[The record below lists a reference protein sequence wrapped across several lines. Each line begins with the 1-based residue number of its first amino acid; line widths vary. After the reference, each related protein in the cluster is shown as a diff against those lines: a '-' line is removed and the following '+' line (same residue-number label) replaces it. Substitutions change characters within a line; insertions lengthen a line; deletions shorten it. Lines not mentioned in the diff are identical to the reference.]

1 MTENMIENKVKRIA
15 NATTK
20 SYIRD
25 GYKLQNY
32 EFNEI
37 SQLAIY
43 HIQHSNG
50 NNIKIVGDTIERKIN
65 IYLNGKLNKTISL

>member
-1 MTENMIENKVKRIA
+1 MENKIERITKA
-15 NATTK
+15 MAK
-20 SYIRD
+20 SYIND
-25 GYKLQNY
+25 GYKLLDY

-43 HIQHSNG
+43 YIKHSNG
-50 NNIKIVGDTIERKIN
+50 NNIKIVGDTIDRKVN